1 MLSFLLE
8 DGNRYTQ
15 YHIQLLLSFIGVKH
29 SHIQHVIDALTQ
41 TIDPNTSI
49 TLTNLWKTI
58 RHYLVEQHYS
68 TSLTDLAMAW
78 AMTQRQDCVCILL
91 GGTSG
96 CGKSTLASL
105 LAHRMG
111 ITTVLSTDHVRSLL
125 RSFDP
130 NKSQPLLWASSYQAV
145 TNESNGTNNT
155 TIPNTEVEDDE
166 EDEEND
172 THSQNSSNSHDTLN
186 SINSTTSD
194 KNTTN
199 MDTNDSA
206 SSVIQGYETQ
216 NQLLVSTLDKMIH
229 GFYQRKENLVIE
241 GVALSIDT
249 MRFLIQKHPHCIPLL
264 IYISN
269 EQKHMERF
277 AIRAKYMTVAPKAN
291 KYIHYFD
298 NIRLIQR
305 HLCKAAD
312 LWMIPKINNT
322 NVDRSLAIV
331 HTTVINV
338 LSRMKRTGETS
349 LLSTPSSPGIL
360 HQEFSKVYDASWSSK
375 QMLRRIR
382 EHSSRAIPVQQQQQQ
397 QQQQNRMTA
406 TNKVMLTPSISE
418 PKQHPT
424 SRTKRHSSRK
434 SHRRSESSSFTYEL
448 EHLDDTAWG
457 SLTS

>member
-1 MLSFLLE
+1 MNLASL
-8 DGNRYTQ
+8 YT
-15 YHIQLLLSFIGVKH
+15 
-29 SHIQHVIDALTQ
+29 
-41 TIDPNTSI
+41 
-49 TLTNLWKTI
+49 TI
-58 RHYLVEQHYS
+58 RHYLVVEHHYS
-68 TSLTDLAMAW
+68 TSLTDLSVAW
-78 AMTQRQDCVCILL
+78 SMTQRQECVCILL

-130 NKSQPLLWASSYQAV
+130 EKTQPILWASSYQATVPPKEEDATNGDNEEPTTTINNPTTV
-145 TNESNGTNNT
+145 TN
-155 TIPNTEVEDDE
+155 
-166 EDEEND
+166 
-172 THSQNSSNSHDTLN
+172 Q
-186 SINSTTSD
+186 
-194 KNTTN
+194 
-199 MDTNDSA
+199 
-206 SSVIQGYETQ
+206 VIQGYETQ
-216 NQLLVSTLDKMIH
+216 NQLLLATLDKMIY
-229 GFYQRKENLVIE
+229 GFYQRKESLVIE
-241 GVALSIDT
+241 GVALSIET
-249 MRFLIQKHPHCIPLL
+249 MRTLIQKHQHCIPLL

-312 LWMIPKINNT
+312 SLKIPKINNT

-338 LSRMKRTGETS
+338 LSQMKRTGQTS
-349 LLSTPSSPGIL
+349 LLDPSSPDLL
-360 HQEFSKVYDASWSSK
+360 HHEFSKVYDATWSSK

-382 EHSSRAIPVQQQQQQ
+382 ENSNRNSTTMSLPQSKVAMATTTSHSSPR
-397 QQQQNRMTA
+397 
-406 TNKVMLTPSISE
+406 
-418 PKQHPT
+418 QHHRRSVSTT
-424 SRTKRHSSRK
+424 SSKSSKRRLSRK
-434 SHRRSESSSFTYEL
+434 SLKQSDSSFTSEL

-457 SLTS
+457 SLAS

>member
-1 MLSFLLE
+1 M
-8 DGNRYTQ
+8 
-15 YHIQLLLSFIGVKH
+15 
-29 SHIQHVIDALTQ
+29 
-41 TIDPNTSI
+41 DPNTSM
-49 TLTNLWKTI
+49 TLTSLFTTL

-68 TSLTDLAMAW
+68 TSLTDLSVAW
-78 AMTQRQDCVCILL
+78 SMTQRQECVCILL

-105 LAHRMG
+105 LAHGMG

-130 NKSQPLLWASSYQAV
+130 DKSQPILWASSYQATTTDANNPV
-145 TNESNGTNNT
+145 YVGSIDLQQQQQHSTNN
-155 TIPNTEVEDDE
+155 
-166 EDEEND
+166 
-172 THSQNSSNSHDTLN
+172 
-186 SINSTTSD
+186 
-194 KNTTN
+194 
-199 MDTNDSA
+199 
-206 SSVIQGYETQ
+206 VIQGYETQ
-216 NQLLVSTLDKMIH
+216 NQLLLSTLDKMIH
-229 GFYQRKENLVIE
+229 GFYQRKESLVIE

-249 MRFLIQKHPHCIPLL
+249 MRTLIQKHQHCIPLL

-338 LSRMKRTGETS
+338 LSRMKQTGQTS
-349 LLSTPSSPGIL
+349 LLDPSSPDLL
-360 HQEFSKVYDASWSSK
+360 HQEFTKVYNATWSSK

-382 EHSSRAIPVQQQQQQ
+382 ENSQRSSTLTTCPQKPQSIHPKP
-397 QQQQNRMTA
+397 
-406 TNKVMLTPSISE
+406 KVIMAASLSE
-418 PKQHPT
+418 PRRHRSTSSSSSSKNKQ
-424 SRTKRHSSRK
+424 RHLSTT
-434 SHRRSESSSFTYEL
+434 SHRRSESSFTCEL

>member
-1 MLSFLLE
+1 MLSFLL
-8 DGNRYTQ
+8 DNGKRYTQ

-29 SHIQHVIDALTQ
+29 SHIQHVIDALTN
-41 TIDPNTSI
+41 TMDPDTSM
-49 TLTNLWKTI
+49 TLTSLFTTVQ
-58 RHYLVEQHYS
+58 HYLVEQHYS
-68 TSLTDLAMAW
+68 TSLTDLSVAW
-78 AMTQRQDCVCILL
+78 SMTQRQECVCILL

-130 NKSQPLLWASSYQAV
+130 NKSQPILWASSYQATTTTDANDPV
-145 TNESNGTNNT
+145 DTLTGSIPPSPTPEDQQQQQSSSTSSSSFSTPSSSSSTNN
-155 TIPNTEVEDDE
+155 
-166 EDEEND
+166 
-172 THSQNSSNSHDTLN
+172 
-186 SINSTTSD
+186 
-194 KNTTN
+194 
-199 MDTNDSA
+199 
-206 SSVIQGYETQ
+206 VIQGYETQ
-216 NQLLVSTLDKMIH
+216 NQLLLSTLDKMIH
-229 GFYQRKENLVIE
+229 GFYQRKESLVIE

-249 MRFLIQKHPHCIPLL
+249 MRTLIQKHQHCIPLL

-338 LSRMKRTGETS
+338 LSRMKQTGQTS
-349 LLSTPSSPGIL
+349 LLDPSSPDLL
-360 HQEFSKVYDASWSSK
+360 HQEFTKVYNATWSSK

-382 EHSSRAIPVQQQQQQ
+382 ENVSDVCMCVCQQY
-397 QQQQNRMTA
+397 
-406 TNKVMLTPSISE
+406 I
-418 PKQHPT
+418 
-424 SRTKRHSSRK
+424 
-434 SHRRSESSSFTYEL
+434 
-448 EHLDDTAWG
+448 
-457 SLTS
+457 